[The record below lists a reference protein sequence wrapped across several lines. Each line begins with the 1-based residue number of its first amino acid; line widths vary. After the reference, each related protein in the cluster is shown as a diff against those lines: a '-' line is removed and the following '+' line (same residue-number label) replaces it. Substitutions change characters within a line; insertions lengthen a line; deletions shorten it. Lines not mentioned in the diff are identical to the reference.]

1 MDDNQTTETVETE
14 VVASPEKVGV
24 SLRDSLSK
32 NFDSEDEAQRVEPT
46 AAPTSNAETT
56 EEAEK
61 IEAKPTSTERVPVA
75 PPADMNKEEREAF
88 LNPTSENN
96 HVLQRYLSRRAHETR
111 ADYQRQTAELE
122 QTKQKVGALY
132 QAVSEYEKDYARDG
146 INIADVTKRSI
157 EWDLAMKANPTQT
170 ALEYIDAYGLTL
182 NDLVYYVQQGGYQ
195 QPQQEQQSY
204 LTAADAERIAQ
215 EKIDT
220 LLRQQQE
227 SVIAQNHYNA
237 VQSFISSKP
246 LFKDP
251 GTAQQLED
259 AMEPIVAAL
268 SQRGGNPQE
277 ILETAYEYVTRG
289 NPTFSALRTQFEA
302 PQVVEQTLRTT
313 QKAKAASRSI
323 SGSTGSGTPR
333 LKATSLRDNL
343 QRRFTGAD

>member
-1 MDDNQTTETVETE
+1 MDDNQTTEKVETE
-14 VVASPEKVGV
+14 VVASPEKVGI
-24 SLRDSLSK
+24 SLRDTLNK
-32 NFDSEDEAQRVEPT
+32 NFDAKEEAARVEPSL
-46 AAPTSNAETT
+46 PQSETT
-56 EEAEK
+56 EPSQ
-61 IEAKPTSTERVPVA
+61 KPDKTEVKATSNERVPVA

-88 LNPTSENN
+88 LNPTAENN
-96 HVLQRYLSRRAHETR
+96 HILQRYLSRRAHETR

-122 QTKQKVGALY
+122 QTKQKVGAIY
-132 QAVSEYEKDYARDG
+132 QAVAEYEKDYARDG

-182 NDLVYYVQQGGYQ
+182 NDLVSYVQQGGYQ

-215 EKIDT
+215 EKIDA

-227 SVIAQNHYNA
+227 SVIAETHYNA

-268 SQRGGNPQE
+268 SAKGGNPQE
-277 ILETAYEYVTRG
+277 ILETAYEYVTKG
-289 NPTFSALRTQFEA
+289 NATFSALRTKFEA

-323 SGSTGSGTPR
+323 SGATGSGTPR

-343 QRRFTGAD
+343 QRRFSGVD